1 MKSMKLNTSA
11 KYKNN
16 KFQIKYLK
24 AKKNDIIL
32 FATYS
37 ATWNEEDNAFYR
49 AYDFFIYFNRNKRAV
64 CYIGNNCE
72 QRSRANNTWR
82 DNIRNLLTGK
92 FKYYK
97 MTVNKWIT
105 YKCTCGCNTFYI
117 YKDWFVCSE
126 CFSEHIMNNFA
137 ITYKTKEDAEK
148 VIMPTTGTIGMNTW
162 HRFGII
168 SKYEF
173 DKFMKNC
180 TNPEQV
186 VYW

>member
-72 QRSRANNTWR
+72 QRSRANN
-82 DNIRNLLTGK
+82 I
-92 FKYYK
+92 
-97 MTVNKWIT
+97 
-105 YKCTCGCNTFYI
+105 
-117 YKDWFVCSE
+117 KDEYGVISALYLMCKNPHFTE
-126 CFSEHIMNNFA
+126 L
-137 ITYKTKEDAEK
+137 EDA
-148 VIMPTTGTIGMNTW
+148 G
-162 HRFGII
+162 F
-168 SKYEF
+168 
-173 DKFMKNC
+173 KFINM
-180 TNPEQV
+180 EG
-186 VYW
+186 